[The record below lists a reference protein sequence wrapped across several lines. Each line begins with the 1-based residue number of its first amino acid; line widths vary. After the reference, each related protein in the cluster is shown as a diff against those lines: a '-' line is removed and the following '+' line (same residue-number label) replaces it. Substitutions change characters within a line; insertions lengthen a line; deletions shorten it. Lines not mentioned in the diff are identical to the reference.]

1 MIHLLSVP
9 MIICNDSDDINESPV
24 IRLFSNKE
32 AAGFYEW
39 CDWSAEKGLER
50 LVFQVSSK
58 PKCLTAHVE
67 RIYYCFHSYFDEQ
80 LFAAL
85 VDLLFVLNRY
95 GQALSL
101 RMINGSR
108 ARLTENQFQILVN
121 YLKNKSSGIDP
132 LPSSRYSVFT
142 KGLQSTT
149 TLVQLTE
156 GLGENEH
163 DPLTLAR
170 DYIEFSQLENSINI
184 LEQAILAQPERM
196 ELHYELLSIYRSIR
210 NETEFNRIYEE
221 LSRKKISLPAEWN
234 QLNDFI
240 KVEE

>member
-1 MIHLLSVP
+1 
-9 MIICNDSDDINESPV
+9 MIICNDSENINESQV
-24 IRLFSNKE
+24 TKFFSNKE
-32 AAGFYEW
+32 AAGFYEGY
-39 CDWSAEKGLER
+39 DESLEKGLER

-58 PKCLTAHVE
+58 PKCLIGHVE
-67 RIYYCFHSYFDEQ
+67 RIYYCFQSYFDEQ

-85 VDLLFVLNRY
+85 IDLLFVLDRY

-101 RMINGSR
+101 RMINGSKS
-108 ARLTENQFQILVN
+108 RLTEKQFQTLVN
-121 YLKNKSSGIDP
+121 HLKNKSAKIDL

-142 KGLQSTT
+142 KGLQSAA
-149 TLVQLTE
+149 TLVQLAE
-156 GLGENEH
+156 GLGESDY

-170 DYIEFSQLENSINI
+170 DYIEFSQLENAINI
-184 LEQAILAQPERM
+184 LEQAILADPERM

-210 NETEFNRIYEE
+210 NETEFNRIYEG
-221 LSRKKISLPAEWN
+221 LSRKEISLPDEWK